1 MSAPSTNRQAS
12 TGDDVVNKK
21 KLVDDICQAWFVSH
35 NMGSDENG
43 RIHYR
48 SKEGELSKEVVPP
61 AELRRLMEDPET
73 GVVAKAK
80 QLAPKLDFSLFW
92 SPPELRE
99 YAAQQA
105 GEGARVTKGLGS
117 STSE

>member
-1 MSAPSTNRQAS
+1 MSAYNQ
-12 TGDDVVNKK
+12 GQNQDEKVDKK

-48 SKEGELSKEVVPP
+48 SKDGVLSKEVVPP
-61 AELRRLMEDPET
+61 DELRRLMEDPEV
-73 GVVAKAK
+73 GLVAKAN

-105 GEGARVTKGLGS
+105 GQGGDVTQGSGPAKGA
-117 STSE
+117 

>member
-1 MSAPSTNRQAS
+1 MTTPATDSQAS
-12 TGDDVVNKK
+12 TGNDKVDKK

-48 SKEGELSKEVVPP
+48 SKEGILSKEVVPP
-61 AELRRLMEDPET
+61 AELRRLMEDPEV
-73 GVVAKAK
+73 GMVAKAK

-99 YAAQQA
+99 LAAQQA
-105 GEGARVTKGLGS
+105 GEGSRVTKGLGS
-117 STSE
+117 SGEQ

>member
-1 MSAPSTNRQAS
+1 MSPSNQ
-12 TGDDVVNKK
+12 GQNQDEKVDKK

-48 SKEGELSKEVVPP
+48 SKEGVLSKEVVPP
-61 AELRRLMEDPET
+61 DELRGLMEDPYD

-80 QLAPKLDFSLFW
+80 QLAPKVDFSLFW

-99 YAAQQA
+99 YAAQQS
-105 GEGARVTKGLGS
+105 GQGGDVTQGS
-117 STSE
+117 SPKNG